1 MDEVRIPVAGDG
13 IHAAAEARQK
23 ATAEAYERAQFAEE
37 EAGYAELVGEEDAAE
52 YWRIQAHR
60 AERKARRLER
70 SEA

>member
-1 MDEVRIPVAGDG
+1 VDEIRIPVAGDG
-13 IHAAAEARQK
+13 IHAARQR
-23 ATAEAYERAQFAEE
+23 AIAEAYERAQFAEE

-60 AERKARRLER
+60 AERRARRLER